1 MVYILTLFVMAFVL
15 SVVNMIYQLL
25 ECIGTPLFIM
35 APVVLFSLI
44 AGFAIFSMP
53 LRKENKPL

>member
-1 MVYILTLFVMAFVL
+1 MIYILTLLVMAFVL

-25 ECIGTPLFIM
+25 ECIGTPLFIT

-44 AGFAIFSMP
+44 AGFAIFGIP
-53 LRKENKPL
+53 LMKTVD